1 MKTRHVLV
9 VAISALHALLL
20 LAGDAAA
27 RPRYPQDDVNDKDHL
42 RRIHDA
48 MDPVNKDPALFDGAR
63 IPAPASV
70 DLAQGAAWVEG
81 GIKALQEFRY
91 QWDQLTDVGKTWD
104 DAVKLKAKYDDI
116 KPYFE
121 AAQPAFRQLAID
133 RAEANAARQRTE
145 AAKTAADKTATDK
158 ATADKAA
165 ADKAANSKIATE
177 CAGIN
182 NGLQSA
188 DDRHAMAM
196 ANSIMAGSGYL
207 SSPKAVNDMR
217 ALLERMGK
225 VCQGISD
232 PGQCSGRFEELK
244 PSQICELT
252 RHSTEIIQTGV
263 LATLA
268 GADNSRPITLEQLR
282 GHDGWI
288 ETTQPF
294 SFAKDLTFTPE
305 ARAALIKQYQPLFDA
320 AGMTVPDKHPLW
332 DRMQASKDTSRT
344 AIETLAPTW
353 PVPGKT
359 CKGYWCAKAKKAL
372 KEFHPKAKLLKVL
385 MDDTVHVTTSGGRAI
400 EAYLNG
406 WLLYQLPGEK
416 WCQLRAWTVTEN
428 SPSRAAGVPLY
439 FVRIQ
444 KCK

>member
-9 VAISALHALLL
+9 VATCALVQTLL
-20 LAGDAAA
+20 LAGDAKA
-27 RPRYPQDDVNDKDHL
+27 RPRYPQEDVNDKNHL
-42 RRIHDA
+42 QRIHDA
-48 MDPVNKDPALFDGAR
+48 MDPVNKDPALFDGAK

-70 DLAQGAAWVEG
+70 DLAQGTAWVER

-91 QWDQLTDVGKTWD
+91 QWDQLTEVGKTWD
-104 DAVKLKAKYDDI
+104 DAVKLKAKYEDI

-121 AAQPAFRQLAID
+121 AAQPAFRQLASD
-133 RAEANAARQRTE
+133 RAEANAARQRAE
-145 AAKTAADKTATDK
+145 AA
-158 ATADKAA
+158 KAA
-165 ADKAANSKIATE
+165 ADKAAAEKAAADKAAAENAANIKASQE
-177 CAGIN
+177 CATVS
-182 NGLQSA
+182 NGLQTV
-188 DDRHAMAM
+188 DDRQAMAM
-196 ANSIMAGSGYL
+196 AASIMAGTGYL
-207 SSPKAVNDMR
+207 NTPQYVTRMR
-217 ALLERMGK
+217 ALLERIGK
-225 VCQGISD
+225 LCQAIPD
-232 PGQCSGRFEELK
+232 PSKCGNRIDELRL
-244 PSQICELT
+244 PQVCELT
-252 RHSTEIIQTGV
+252 RQSATIIQTGV
-263 LATLA
+263 LAMLA
-268 GADNSRPITLEQLR
+268 GDGGRPITEEQLR
-282 GHDGWI
+282 GRDGWI

-294 SFAKDLTFTPE
+294 SFEKDLTFTPE
-305 ARAALIKQYQPLFDA
+305 ARAALIKQYQPLFEA
-320 AGMTVPDKHPLW
+320 AGMTVPEKHPMW
-332 DRMQASKDTSRT
+332 DKMQATKDTSRA
-344 AIETLAPTW
+344 AIEALAPTW